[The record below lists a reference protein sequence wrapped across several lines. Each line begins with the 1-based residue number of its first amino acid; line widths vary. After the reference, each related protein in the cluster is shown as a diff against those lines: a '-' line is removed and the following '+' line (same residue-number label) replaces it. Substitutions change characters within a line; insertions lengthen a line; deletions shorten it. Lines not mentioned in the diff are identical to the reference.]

1 MSYRVRYT
9 RSAKNDIKRLYRFLL
24 EYDIEV
30 AQRALKEI
38 EKSIEFLRNSPFAC
52 RKAVIDNPFL
62 REILISFGA
71 SGYVVLFEIENAEV
85 VTILAI
91 RHQREQDYY

>member
-9 RSAKNDIKRLYRFLL
+9 RGAKNDIKHLYRFLL

-30 AQRALKEI
+30 ARRALKEI
-38 EKSIEFLRNSPFAC
+38 EKSIEFLRDFPFAC
-52 RKAVIDNPFL
+52 RKAVHDNPFL

-71 SGYVVLFEIENAEV
+71 SGYVALFEIENAEV

>member
-1 MSYRVRYT
+1 
-9 RSAKNDIKRLYRFLL
+9 L

-30 AQRALKEI
+30 ARRALKEI

-71 SGYVVLFEIENAEV
+71 SGYVALFEIENAEV

>member
-30 AQRALKEI
+30 ARRALKEI

-71 SGYVVLFEIENAEV
+71 SGYVALFEIENAEV

>member
-9 RSAKNDIKRLYRFLL
+9 RGAKNDIKLLYRFFL

-30 AQRALKEI
+30 ARRALKEI
-38 EKSIEFLRNSPFAC
+38 EKSIEFLRDFPFAC
-52 RKAVIDNPFL
+52 RKAVHDNPFL

-71 SGYVVLFEIENAEV
+71 SGYVALFEIENVEV
-85 VTILAI
+85 VTILAN
-91 RHQREQDYY
+91 